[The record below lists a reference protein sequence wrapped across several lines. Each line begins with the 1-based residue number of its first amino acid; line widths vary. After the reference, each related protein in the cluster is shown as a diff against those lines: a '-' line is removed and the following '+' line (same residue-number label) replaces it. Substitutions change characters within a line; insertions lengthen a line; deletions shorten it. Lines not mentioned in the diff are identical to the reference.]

1 MDFRPSIA
9 PEIFELRPDYMAL
22 SICVDGVTNAAS
34 NEASCALL
42 LAAAGG
48 ARAPWAEAHINAWRE
63 AYRSFG
69 AKPQRTP
76 CSVEALSKRFD
87 RDGQVPGINVVVD
100 LYNALSLRFAV
111 PVGGEDAIAYEG
123 PPRLIRATG
132 EELFDTVS
140 EGQPRQ
146 EAVEAGEVVWRDGR
160 AVTCRRWNWRQST
173 RTRITEAS
181 TSLWFVLDRLEPMPV
196 DALIVAGREL
206 VAGLSPMTSA
216 SPAEMI
222 LYTSA
227 QPAGHP
233 VA

>member
-22 SICVDGVTNAAS
+22 SICMDGVTNTAS
-34 NEASCALL
+34 NEASCAMLL
-42 LAAAGG
+42 SAAGG
-48 ARAPWAEAHINAWRE
+48 PRVPWAEGHINAWRE

-76 CSVEALSKRFD
+76 CSVEALSKRYD
-87 RDGQVPGINVVVD
+87 RDGQVPGVNAVVD

-132 EELFDTVS
+132 DELFDTVS

-146 EAVEAGEVVWRDGR
+146 EAVETGEVIWCDNR

-196 DALIVAGREL
+196 DALVEAGREL
-206 VAGLSPMTSA
+206 VAGLSRMTSA
-216 SPAEMI
+216 APAKMI
-222 LYTSA
+222 LFTSA